1 MNETNLME
9 YSREVMPLIRQLN
22 KKKEILKDYKDGHED
37 VKLLQ
42 TRIKAL
48 QKELA
53 ETLEKDDDYKQI
65 NADVKEISVAL
76 KQALKSAAKASGF
89 KAKNLK
95 EYFQARAKEE
105 AVKKTVE
112 KAQRFTTFEKL
123 IDPQA

>member
-1 MNETNLME
+1 MNETNLIE

-22 KKKEILKDYKDGHED
+22 QKKEILKDYKDGNED

-42 TRIKAL
+42 ERVKAL

-53 ETLEKDDDYKQI
+53 ETLEKDDDYKQV
-65 NADVKEISVAL
+65 NADVKEISVEL